1 MRETKRDV
9 IGPARQKLDELTLR
23 GERLRIAIVTL
34 AELLVGAAKSARP
47 EYQKQRVEVVVEQF
61 AIFGILR
68 STAEIYGT
76 VIGGP
81 ERAGLTIDAMDGLIG
96 SVALD
101 LNDFVV
107 SHNVKHFARIPG
119 LVVEDY

>member
-9 IGPARQKLDELTLR
+9 IGSARQKLDELTLR

-68 STAEIYGT
+68 STAEI
-76 VIGGP
+76 
-81 ERAGLTIDAMDGLIG
+81 
-96 SVALD
+96 
-101 LNDFVV
+101 
-107 SHNVKHFARIPG
+107 
-119 LVVEDY
+119 

>member
-76 VIGGP
+76 VIGGL